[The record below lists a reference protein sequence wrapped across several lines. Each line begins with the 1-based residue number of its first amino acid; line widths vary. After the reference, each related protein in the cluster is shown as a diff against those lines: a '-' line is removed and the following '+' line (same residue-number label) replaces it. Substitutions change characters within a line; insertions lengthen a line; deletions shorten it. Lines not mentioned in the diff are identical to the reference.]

1 VAYWVAVVA
10 RNAAK
15 HLPSTIN
22 SLLEQTL
29 RPSKII
35 VVDDGS
41 TDATPD
47 VIATFARK
55 YPGLVKKVTLPD
67 RGYDI
72 RRVPSNINRA
82 WSATRNVEEYF
93 MISGDDCEYPPNYA
107 RFITS
112 KMRED
117 KKLVVASGRPS
128 SGGQV
133 SQEHVP
139 SGSGRMVRCTF
150 WRRVGG
156 RYPIKAGWETW
167 LLYKAAQ
174 EGFRVRLFEKIVYKH
189 NRPRGV
195 SHQFT
200 YWGAAMWT
208 IGYHPLYAIG
218 RIARNAIKGNMKTMG
233 PLNMLRGYVTA
244 CLGSNDPFLTPF
256 EPALRRFV
264 HDEQARAI
272 TSLVCSVPVIGS
284 RKINKLV
291 HNRHS
296 PT

>member
-15 HLPSTIN
+15 YLPSTIN

-29 RPSKII
+29 RPSRIV

-47 VIATFARK
+47 VITGFAQR
-55 YPGLVKKVTLPD
+55 YPGLVRRVVLPD

-82 WSATRNVEEYF
+82 CSAAKSVEEYF

-107 RFITS
+107 MFITS
-112 KMRED
+112 KMSED
-117 KKLVVASGRPS
+117 NKLVVASGRPS
-128 SGGQV
+128 SGGDV

-139 SGSGRMVRCTF
+139 SGSGRMVSCSF

-156 RYPIKAGWETW
+156 GYPIKAGWETW

-174 EGFRVRLFEKIVYKH
+174 EGFRVNLFEKLVYKH
-189 NRPRGV
+189 IRPRGV

-208 IGYHPLYAIG
+208 IGYHPLYAMG
-218 RIARNAIKGNMKTMG
+218 RIVRNAIKGDMKKMG
-233 PLNMLRGYVTA
+233 PLKMLRGYVMA
-244 CLGSNDPFLTPF
+244 CLGSDDVFLTPF
-256 EPALRRFV
+256 EPELRRFV
-264 HDEQARAI
+264 HNEQARAI
-272 TSLVCSVPVIGS
+272 GSLVRSVLAFAS
-284 RKINKLV
+284 RKVNELV